1 MEFYE
6 RVSGARMHAAYV
18 RPGGV
23 AQDIPLGLCE
33 DIYKFAEQFSS
44 RIDELEELLSEN
56 RIWKQRLVGVG
67 VITHEQALDWGMIN
81 RCVPSESLDDEVQKI
96 ALYYANAPTK
106 AIGMMKKMLNDSLH
120 ANLNEVLEYET
131 KFQEIAGKTHDFSE
145 GVNAFLE
152 KRKPNFKGN

>member
-33 DIYKFAEQFSS
+33 DIYRFAEQFSS

-67 VITHEQALDWGMIN
+67 VITHEQALDWGLTGPLLRSTGSAWDLRKVQPYDVYEKMDFEIPVGTKGDCYD
-81 RCVPSESLDDEVQKI
+81 RYCIRIQEMRESLKI
-96 ALYYANAPTK
+96 ILQC
-106 AIGMMKKMLNDSLH
+106 I
-120 ANLNEVLEYET
+120 NE
-131 KFQEIAGKTHDFSE
+131 IPD
-145 GVNAFLE
+145 
-152 KRKPNFKGN
+152 RKHQIR